1 MTEQKTPEAMDA
13 FFNLRAEGY
22 DAHMQSSLVDADA
35 YYRQLAAPII
45 ATAEPIEILDIGCGT
60 GLEIPPVLEK
70 APNAKLT
77 GMDLS
82 AEMLGILRE
91 KFPGENIQ
99 VIKGS
104 YLTHDFEAEKY
115 EVILSSMT
123 LHHLLPDQKSK
134 LYRKLFNALKQGG
147 VYIEG
152 DYIVSHDKM
161 NRLLDQY
168 QALPAE
174 AQGGTHHI
182 DIPMSFAVQIDLLQ
196 QAGFEE
202 VRKIYSQGENV
213 ILTARKLS
221 TYPC

>member
-1 MTEQKTPEAMDA
+1 MDA

-22 DAHMQSSLVDADA
+22 DAHMQSSLVDSEV
-35 YYRQLAAPII
+35 YYHKLAAPII

-60 GLEIPPVLEK
+60 GLEVPAVLEK
-70 APNAKLT
+70 APNAWLT

-82 AEMLGILRE
+82 AEMLEILRE

-104 YLTHDFEAEKY
+104 YLTHDFVTEKY

-134 LYRKLFNALKQGG
+134 LYRNLFNALKQGG

-152 DYIVSHDKM
+152 DYIVDAEKM
-161 NRLLDQY
+161 NRLLDEY
-168 QALPAE
+168 YKLPDKAK
-174 AQGGTHHI
+174 GGSHHI
-182 DIPMSFAVQIDLLQ
+182 DIPMSLPVQIDLLQ

-202 VRKIYSQGENV
+202 IREIYSQGENV
-213 ILTARKLS
+213 ILTAKKL
-221 TYPC
+221 